1 MISPRRCYRNASSVY
16 RVTKQI
22 GLDTLSLTRVNC
34 NFTLF
39 PIQLR
44 YCVSLQRFIQRSAH
58 FKWTEDTGIFL
69 ILFLK
74 HCLFDQSKEYASRWS
89 KARNVSRVRWLECN
103 PPLSTIQGY
112 LIIITGWKV
121 EMTTLKKFSFTTK
134 FFRHIVI
141 VKWFCEY
148 VTICRFCL
156 LYTSRC
162 V

>member
-1 MISPRRCYRNASSVY
+1 MYYGRCYKQAGRGVYYGEMISPRRCYRNPSSVY

-44 YCVSLQRFIQRSAH
+44 YCVSLQRFVQRSVH

-103 PPLSTIQGY
+103 HHSLQYRGILLSSQDERWKLPP
-112 LIIITGWKV
+112 
-121 EMTTLKKFSFTTK
+121 
-134 FFRHIVI
+134 
-141 VKWFCEY
+141 
-148 VTICRFCL
+148 
-156 LYTSRC
+156 
-162 V
+162 